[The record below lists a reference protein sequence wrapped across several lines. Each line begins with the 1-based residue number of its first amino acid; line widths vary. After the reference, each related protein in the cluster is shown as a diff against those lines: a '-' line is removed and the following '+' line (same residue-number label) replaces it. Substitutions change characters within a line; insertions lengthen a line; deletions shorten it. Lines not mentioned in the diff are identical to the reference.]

1 MSGFGLLSPSLRY
14 FGTKRTAVAAREGV
28 RVAAQ
33 TVRTLKKQT
42 VPIAKTPASDKLGLF
57 VNFSEHKNKFSRR
70 LLTIGGKYV
79 IVIIT
84 VFKAARDVGMIVE

>member
-1 MSGFGLLSPSLRY
+1 MSLSSRFFATRQTAAAEKEGARAVAQTVL
-14 FGTKRTAVAAREGV
+14 FQKKRTARS
-28 RVAAQ
+28 
-33 TVRTLKKQT
+33 
-42 VPIAKTPASDKLGLF
+42 AKMPANDKLGRF

-84 VFKAARDVGMIVE
+84 VFKAARDVGKIVE

>member
-1 MSGFGLLSPSLRY
+1 MSVFGLLSLSLR
-14 FGTKRTAVAAREGV
+14 FFETKHTAVAARAGV

-42 VPIAKTPASDKLGLF
+42 ALIAKTPASDKLGLF

-84 VFKAARDVGMIVE
+84 VFKAAREVGKIVE

>member
-1 MSGFGLLSPSLRY
+1 M
-14 FGTKRTAVAAREGV
+14 
-28 RVAAQ
+28 
-33 TVRTLKKQT
+33 
-42 VPIAKTPASDKLGLF
+42 PANDKLGRF

-84 VFKAARDVGMIVE
+84 VFKTARDVGKIVE

>member
-1 MSGFGLLSPSLRY
+1 MSVFGLLSQSLRY
-14 FGTKRTAVAAREGV
+14 FGTKHTAVAEKAGARAV
-28 RVAAQ
+28 AQ

-42 VPIAKTPASDKLGLF
+42 ALIAKTPASDKLGLF

-70 LLTIGGKYV
+70 LLTSGGKCV

-84 VFKAARDVGMIVE
+84 VFKAAREVGKIVE

>member
-33 TVRTLKKQT
+33 TVRTLKK
-42 VPIAKTPASDKLGLF
+42 PIAKTPASDKLGLF

-84 VFKAARDVGMIVE
+84 VFKAARDVGKIVE

>member
-28 RVAAQ
+28 RVAA
-33 TVRTLKKQT
+33 QT

-84 VFKAARDVGMIVE
+84 VFKAARDVGKIVE